1 MRITWRCE
9 RVGAGGLD
17 EEKGELGWQRVVR
30 LLQSGGY
37 GWSEG
42 GVATWNS
49 ETTTTPPGVFGA
61 DKVCRESEGSI
72 TFVSY
77 FFGGESEAL
86 VAWLKRM
93 GVSLTC

>member
-1 MRITWRCE
+1 MTEGGQVVAKWWVWLE
-9 RVGAGGLD
+9 RGGGLRQ
-17 EEKGELGWQRVVR
+17 GTRRR
-30 LLQSGGY
+30 LRRPLC
-37 GWSEG
+37 
-42 GVATWNS
+42 
-49 ETTTTPPGVFGA
+49 VFGA
-61 DKVCRESEGSI
+61 DKVCRGSEGSI